1 MTRWIVPTR
10 VAARTG
16 IAALALLLAVPLAGC
31 GDPELSQVEPRD
43 RKVLLIGID
52 GFDYETF
59 EPLFKPLVNAG
70 QLQKLSELRRRG
82 LLVDLVGEQATLD
95 PFSVGVD
102 PAESWTTIAT
112 GFPPTKV
119 GDIKQGHGVRDL
131 TVPVEGSYGRAP
143 VTTAHRLVPT
153 VWDVLSA
160 SGVKSAV
167 VNWPV
172 TWPAEPLDGYLVSD
186 RFFLSKFDVGAFGS
200 QGRPDL
206 PVVPPELKQ
215 AHDHLTWPPEL
226 AEPHA
231 AAIASVVEAGA
242 PPILATLKQLQM
254 RARHAP
260 TLLHLKQLEQ
270 AIRGDLLTKASLAR
284 LLATDPAIDFAACYL
299 DSFDVACHLFWLCSD
314 PSAWSRHADPT
325 IRNKL
330 PPNFADY
337 AGIIPMTAILI
348 DAMVREL
355 CDAMGPDTTV
365 ILLTD
370 HSLMPDA
377 EPSNRI
383 LSLNPLLEQLGLL
396 ARRSD
401 GAIDWA
407 RTRCF
412 DRTPWESSIV
422 RQLSINFVGECPE
435 GSVPAVGAQE
445 RATLWNEIQNQLGGV
460 KTSQPVK
467 VHDESVR
474 NTLFWEI
481 SMGEFDSRFVVY
493 QTLPG
498 DTKVELPRGT
508 TTFNALFPPR
518 PTSAKHTRANDPGML
533 LLSYPGATGDA
544 YGLRGIPMGKG
555 GVRSTHVAP
564 LVLGLFGIPLPLA
577 KEETTPTADYVW
589 FMLDVPEAQ
598 EMALAPRVTSWES
611 LVRFREPD
619 SRLGAKRAE
628 NRRYVESLRY
638 TFDTPATRD
647 LTDAGPLGPDGK
659 PEEDEVRDA
668 ADSDR

>member
-1 MTRWIVPTR
+1 MTRLTEPTR

-16 IAALALLLAVPLAGC
+16 WAALALLLALGIAGC
-31 GDPELSQVEPRD
+31 GDPELSDVKPRA

-59 EPLFKPLVNAG
+59 APLFKPLVNAG
-70 QLQKLSELRRRG
+70 QLQKLFELRRRG
-82 LLVDLVGEQATLD
+82 IAVDLVGEQATLD
-95 PFSVGVD
+95 PFSVGID

-143 VTTAHRLVPT
+143 VTSAHRLVPAL
-153 VWDVLSA
+153 WDILSA
-160 SGVKSAV
+160 AGVKSAI

-172 TWPAEPLDGYLVSD
+172 TWPAEPLDGYCVSD

-200 QGRPDL
+200 MGRVDL
-206 PVVPPELKQ
+206 PVVPPELKE

-231 AAIASVVEAGA
+231 AAIAGA
-242 PPILATLKQLQM
+242 VGPSGPPILKTLKELQT

-260 TLLHLKQLEQ
+260 TLIHLKQFEQ
-270 AIRGDLLTKASLAR
+270 AVRGDLLTKASLVE
-284 LLATDPAIDFAACYL
+284 LLRKDPSIEFAACCL

-314 PSAWSRHADPT
+314 PTEWSRSADPS

-330 PPNFADY
+330 PANFAEY
-337 AGIIPMTAILI
+337 AGVIPMAAILA

-365 ILLTD
+365 LLVTD

-377 EPSNRI
+377 EPTNRNF
-383 LSLNPLLEQLGLL
+383 SLNPLLEQLGLL
-396 ARRSD
+396 ARKQD

-407 RTRCF
+407 KTRCF
-412 DRTPWESSIV
+412 DRTQWESSIV
-422 RQLSINFVGECPE
+422 RQLSINFVGEYPE
-435 GSVPAVGAQE
+435 GCVPAVGAQE

-467 VHDESVR
+467 IHDESVR

-498 DTKVELPRGT
+498 DTKVEVPRGT
-508 TTFNALFPPR
+508 TTLNALFPPR
-518 PTSAKHTRANDPGML
+518 STSAKHTRANDPGML
-533 LLSYPGATGDA
+533 LLCYPGAQGDA
-544 YGLRGIPMGKG
+544 YGQRGIPMGKG
-555 GVRSTHVAP
+555 GARSTHVAP

-577 KEETTPTADYVW
+577 VEETTPTADYVW
-589 FMLDVPEAQ
+589 WMLDVPEAQ
-598 EMALAPRVTSWES
+598 EMALLPRVRSWES
-611 LVRFREPD
+611 LVRFKDPT
-619 SRLGAKRAE
+619 SRLGAARAE
-628 NRRYVESLRY
+628 NKRYVRSLRY

-668 ADSDR
+668 ADSGR